1 VVAALAGHV
10 RAHVA
15 RGGRVRE
22 VVRHSLGLFNGLPG
36 ARRWR
41 RTLSDAALLAG
52 NDWRLIERAAQEV
65 LPAEAVPASARA
77 A

>member
-1 VVAALAGHV
+1 M
-10 RAHVA
+10 
-15 RGGRVRE
+15 
-22 VVRHSLGLFNGLPG
+22 VRHSLGLFNGLPG